1 MSNLKKF
8 YLYIVRNGSIDRMSK
23 RISLMISKSRKQTTS
38 NILMIR
44 PCRFFS
50 NPETAKSNKFQG
62 KSVIDGDE
70 LQRAALDEFDQ
81 LVEKLRQADLNIIQF
96 DDTPEPPTP
105 DSVFPNNWI
114 SMHADGTVVLYPMEA
129 INRRTERRSD
139 IVKSLVEEYG
149 FSVNK
154 TIDLT
159 SHESKSRYL
168 EGTGSMVLDHINRIT
183 YSCISSR
190 TDELVLFDFS
200 KQMNYTVVSFNA
212 SDSSGSSIY
221 HTNVIMS
228 LGENIAVLCEDAIK
242 DNSERENVLSSLESS
257 NHEIVCISLE
267 QMHSFSG
274 NVLEVISNGGEKLML
289 MSSSAEKA
297 LTDSQYKTI
306 SKYCRIVSSPI
317 DNIEASAGGSVR
329 CMMAEI
335 FLPKN

>member
-1 MSNLKKF
+1 MKRKIDMKFKSN
-8 YLYIVRNGSIDRMSK
+8 
-23 RISLMISKSRKQTTS
+23 KQLAS
-38 NILMIR
+38 DILMIR

-62 KSVIDGDE
+62 KSLIEGDE
-70 LQRAALDEFDQ
+70 LQRAVLDEFDQ
-81 LVEKLRQADLNIIQF
+81 LVEKLRHADLNIMQF
-96 DDTPEPPTP
+96 DDTPEPSTP

-114 SMHADGTVVLYPMEA
+114 SMHSDGTVVLYPMEA

-139 IVKSLVEEYG
+139 IIKSLTNEYG
-149 FSVNK
+149 FSVNR

-159 SHESKSRYL
+159 HHESEGRYL
-168 EGTGSMVLDHINRIT
+168 EGTGSMVLDHINRIA
-183 YSCISSR
+183 YACISSR
-190 TDELVLFDFS
+190 TSKLVLSDFS
-200 KQMNYTVVSFNA
+200 KQMHYTFVSFA
-212 SDSSGSSIY
+212 ALDASGSSIY

-228 LGENIAVLCEDAIK
+228 LGENIAILCEDTIK

-257 NHEIVCISLE
+257 NYEIVRITLE
-267 QMHSFSG
+267 QMRSFSG
-274 NVLEVISNGGEKLML
+274 NVLEVISNRGEKLML
-289 MSSSAEKA
+289 MSSSAERA

>member
-1 MSNLKKF
+1 
-8 YLYIVRNGSIDRMSK
+8 
-23 RISLMISKSRKQTTS
+23 
-38 NILMIR
+38 
-44 PCRFFS
+44 
-50 NPETAKSNKFQG
+50 
-62 KSVIDGDE
+62 
-70 LQRAALDEFDQ
+70 
-81 LVEKLRQADLNIIQF
+81 LVEKLRQADLNIMQF

-114 SMHADGTVVLYPMEA
+114 SMHTDGTVVLYPMEA

-139 IVKSLVEEYG
+139 IIKSLIEEYG

-159 SHESKSRYL
+159 HHESEGRYL
-168 EGTGSMVLDHINRIT
+168 EGTGSMVLDHINRIA
-183 YSCISSR
+183 YACISSR
-190 TDELVLFDFS
+190 TDERVLSDFS
-200 KQMNYTVVSFNA
+200 KQMNYTVVSFAA

-228 LGENIAVLCEDAIK
+228 LGENIAVLCEDTIK

-257 NHEIVCISLE
+257 NHEIVRITLE

-274 NVLEVISNGGEKLML
+274 NVLEVISNRGEKLML
-289 MSSSAEKA
+289 MSSSAERA
-297 LTDSQYKTI
+297 LTDSQYKNI